1 MNTRSTAVVD
11 STVTSEEELSLV
23 LADTPISDDDI
34 NFLFNGAFD
43 QEFSGEVVVQKPTM
57 SNSMNLDMFLAS
69 GIDPTTTIV
78 DEEAAPSTLPST
90 LLLRNGE
97 GS

>member
-23 LADTPISDDDI
+23 LADTPISDADI
-34 NFLFNGAFD
+34 DFLFNEAFA

-57 SNSMNLDMFLAS
+57 NGSMNFNTFLAS
-69 GIDPTTTIV
+69 GIDPTTI
-78 DEEAAPSTLPST
+78 DDEAAPPTLPST

>member
-1 MNTRSTAVVD
+1 MNTRSSAVVD

-43 QEFSGEVVVQKPTM
+43 QEFSGEVTVQKPTIE
-57 SNSMNLDMFLAS
+57 SSMNFDTFLAS
-69 GIDPTTTIV
+69 GIDPTTIG
-78 DEEAAPSTLPST
+78 DEAAPLTLPST